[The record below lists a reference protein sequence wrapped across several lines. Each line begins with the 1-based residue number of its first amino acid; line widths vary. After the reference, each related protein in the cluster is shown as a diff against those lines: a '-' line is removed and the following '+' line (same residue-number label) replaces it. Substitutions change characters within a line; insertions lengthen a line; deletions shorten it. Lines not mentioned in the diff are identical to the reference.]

1 MKGKLRLQYWRMRGR
16 GYQSYQSYQSYYSNQ
31 SYQRLN
37 RPTNLASLW
46 LANTAPQACQY
57 RAAGLQILKK
67 PLPEREWL
75 FALWRR
81 LDSNQRPPGYEPDEL
96 PLLYSAMFSG
106 YKGRTFSNTHQIFG
120 QNLTHFNTKPTLIA
134 PFEVGPLAPIG
145 PIDLISLISLIGL
158 IGLMPIGGGGYGTGR
173 RGWRRP
179 VWWDV
184 GPVPRGQRPGGYS
197 PGGYSPVG
205 YSPVGY
211 SNSTTTA
218 SAATAWPGLTKMRLT
233 VPALSA
239 SRSFSIFMAS

>member
-1 MKGKLRLQYWRMRGR
+1 MCIR
-16 GYQSYQSYQSYYSNQ
+16 
-31 SYQRLN
+31 
-37 RPTNLASLW
+37 
-46 LANTAPQACQY
+46 
-57 RAAGLQILKK
+57 
-67 PLPEREWL
+67 
-75 FALWRR
+75 
-81 LDSNQRPPGYEPDEL
+81 DRPPGYEPDEL

-120 QNLTHFNTKPTLIA
+120 QNLTHFNTNPTLIA
-134 PFEVGPLAPIG
+134 PFEVAPLAPIG
-145 PIDLISLISLIGL
+145 PIDLIGLIGL

-173 RGWRRP
+173 RGGRRP

-197 PGGYSPVG
+197 TRGYSPG
-205 YSPVGY
+205 GY